1 MKGAI
6 IVKNHRLPAQDIPIL
21 AEVDV
26 VIIGGSFAGLASALQ
41 FANQGKRVIVVEAR
55 TYLGSEITATLSP
68 WITSSQVST
77 PILIDAC
84 VKASGRTFSRGNT
97 QTTVFH
103 IDRLK
108 LQLEEELLTAGVQ
121 LLYASLPI
129 GIASIENNAN
139 GLIIAN
145 KSGRQLIRC
154 QGIVDATETAITTFF
169 NGEALKPAGKLK
181 RACYK
186 RVLEF
191 TNVQGIDQIELPVPS
206 ELGIKENIVHLY
218 NGYHGKG
225 HVYVEYQMVFNADN
239 RLEANHQRE
248 SVAQKA
254 GIDLAEYMI
263 HHVPAFS
270 KALLCASSYELKGPY
285 HLEDNEEIQKT
296 HQLIQLDRLAVNYPN
311 TWSFY
316 QDLYVHGNTDWL
328 DPFKAAALGEQFSEL
343 VNDLTFNQPCSRQT
357 IAQQLNEDI
366 SFEMKIPVDLLDRNV
381 NYQFVPEQEIFLS
394 KTAGVLVAGGGSS
407 GASAAIVSAQ
417 EGINTILVDMNPGL
431 GGTGTFGGVDS
442 YWFGKRHGYAER
454 ITKLVHDVQ
463 KRIRYKGHKW
473 NIEAKKFALLETAD
487 RLGIDLLF
495 NTLTFG
501 AITKGTKVCGGL
513 VATKWGAGTILSDCV
528 IDATGDGDLA
538 AFAGAEFEYGSVRD
552 NVVMWYSLA
561 QYKEPGKLQNN
572 FTSMV
577 NVSDIQDYTRAI
589 LAGRRRWSA
598 DVDGCHDHGIYVA
611 PRESRHII
619 GDVVMTM
626 SDQLLH
632 RSWEDCI
639 NIHFSNHDMKGISEA
654 NWLNAG
660 LIPPNLEIEIPY
672 RMLLPKGIEGI
683 LVVGKAVSATHD
695 ALPAI
700 RMQSDL
706 ENLGGIAALAAA
718 MAVKEKQDPRYID
731 YKLLQE
737 RIVKQGLLP
746 ESILTRKM
754 ESIQYTDEELKRL
767 VDSIEVDE
775 PLYEYSNMRMNEI
788 YQKRIPFVEICTAG
802 ERIIPFLEQ
811 AYVEA
816 DGIRKVR
823 LAQALA
829 MCGSN
834 SGVPTLIFEIM
845 AMLQGEQLPKRTAD
859 ILYVTMPPDH
869 GAMSD
874 ACYLLYSLGLTRD
887 KRSIKVWQRVADLLQ
902 PSEEDFKDTM
912 WGIFYY
918 IHSLC
923 IGAERLGNV
932 DAVPVLKQLLQIPY
946 LNNQHCY
953 DGHQADF
960 FLERRALL
968 ELAIGRA
975 LARCGSSKGYE
986 ILITYLD
993 DVRSLL
999 SRQAYTELK
1008 RLSTLSLHKD
1018 KQAWSDWLESEQANL
1033 KPQPYMVHTEFGGD
1047 NQTILRKI
1055 TL

>member
-1 MKGAI
+1 MKGALF
-6 IVKNHRLPAQDIPIL
+6 VENHPLPAQDIPIL

-26 VIIGGSFAGLASALQ
+26 AIIGGTCSGLASALQ
-41 FANQGKRVIVVEAR
+41 FAHQGKRVIVVESR
-55 TYLGSEITATLSP
+55 TYLGSELTATLSP
-68 WITSSQVST
+68 WITSSPAT
-77 PILIDAC
+77 MPRLIELC
-84 VKASGRTFSRGNT
+84 VKASGKTISRANS
-97 QTTVFH
+97 QSTVFH
-103 IDRLK
+103 VDQLK
-108 LQLEEELLTAGVQ
+108 IQLEEELISAGVQ

-129 GIASIENNAN
+129 GITRMAEGN

-145 KSGRQLIRC
+145 KSGRQLVCC

-169 NGEALKPAGKLK
+169 SGEALKSAGKGK
-181 RACYK
+181 KAFYK

-191 TNVQGIDQIELPVPS
+191 TNVQGFDQTQLSIPS
-206 ELGIKENIVHLY
+206 ELGIKDSKVHLY
-218 NGYHGKG
+218 SGYHGTG
-225 HVYVEYQMVFNADN
+225 HVYVEYQMVFNAEN
-239 RLEANHQRE
+239 RLEANQQRE
-248 SVAQKA
+248 TAAQKI
-254 GIDLAEYMI
+254 GIDLAEYLV
-263 HHVPAFS
+263 HHIPAFN

-285 HLEDNEEIQKT
+285 HVDDHEENQKT
-296 HQLIQLDRLAVNYPN
+296 HPQIQLDKLAVTFPN

-316 QDLYVHGNTDWL
+316 QDLHDHGNTDWL
-328 DPFKAAALGEQFSEL
+328 DPVKAAALGEQFAEL
-343 VNDLTFNQPCSRQT
+343 VNDFIFKQQSSRQT
-357 IAQQLNEDI
+357 NVQVAKED
-366 SFEMKIPVDLLDRNV
+366 SCYEMRIPIHLLDRNV
-381 NYQFVPEQEIFLS
+381 EYRHVPTQETFLS
-394 KTAGVLVAGGGSS
+394 KSAEVLVAGGGSS

-417 EGINTILVDMNPGL
+417 EGMKTILVDMNPGL

-454 ITKLVHDVQ
+454 ITTLVHDVQ
-463 KRIRYKGHKW
+463 KRIKYKGHKW
-473 NIEAKKFALLETAD
+473 NIEAKKFALLEIAD
-487 RLGIDLLF
+487 RLGIEMLF
-495 NTLTFG
+495 NTISFG
-501 AITKGTKVCGGL
+501 AITKGTKVCGSL
-513 VATKWGAGTILSDCV
+513 VATKWGAGTVWGDCV

-552 NVVMWYSLA
+552 HVVMWYSLA

-577 NVSDIQDYTRAI
+577 NVSDVQDYTRAI

-598 DVDGCHDHGIYVA
+598 DLDGCHDHGIYVA

-619 GDVVMTM
+619 GDVVMNM

-632 RSWEDCI
+632 RSWVDCI

-672 RMLLPKGIEGI
+672 RMLLPKGLDGI

-706 ENLGGIAALAAA
+706 ENLGGIGALAAV
-718 MAVKEKQDPRYID
+718 MAVKEKQYPRQID
-731 YKLLQE
+731 YRRLQE
-737 RIVKQGLLP
+737 RICKEGLMP
-746 ESILTRKM
+746 ESILERKM

-767 VDSIEVDE
+767 VDSIEVKE

-802 ERIIPFLEQ
+802 ERIIPILEQ
-811 AYVEA
+811 AYEDA

-823 LAQALA
+823 IAQALA
-829 MCGSN
+829 MCGSKM
-834 SGVPTLIFEIM
+834 GVPTLIFEIM

-887 KRSIKVWQRVADLLQ
+887 KRSIKVWQRVADLLH
-902 PSEEDFKDTM
+902 PTEEDFKDTM

-918 IHSLC
+918 IHALC
-923 IGAERLGNV
+923 AGAEKLGDV
-932 DAVPVLKQLLQIPY
+932 DAVSVLKQLLLIPY
-946 LNNQHCY
+946 VNNQHCY
-953 DGHQADF
+953 QGHQADF
-960 FLERRALL
+960 FLERRSLL

-975 LARCGSSKGYE
+975 LARCGCAQGYE
-986 ILITYLD
+986 ILINYLD

-999 SRQAYTELK
+999 SKQAHTELK
-1008 RLSTLSLHKD
+1008 RLSALNLHKD
-1018 KQAWSDWLESEQANL
+1018 KEAWSNWLESQKDCL
-1033 KPQPYMVHTEFGGD
+1033 KPQPYIVHTDVGG
-1047 NQTILRKI
+1047 NHETILRKI

>member
-1 MKGAI
+1 M
-6 IVKNHRLPAQDIPIL
+6 L
-21 AEVDV
+21 
-26 VIIGGSFAGLASALQ
+26 
-41 FANQGKRVIVVEAR
+41 
-55 TYLGSEITATLSP
+55 
-68 WITSSQVST
+68 
-77 PILIDAC
+77 
-84 VKASGRTFSRGNT
+84 
-97 QTTVFH
+97 
-103 IDRLK
+103 
-108 LQLEEELLTAGVQ
+108 
-121 LLYASLPI
+121 
-129 GIASIENNAN
+129 
-139 GLIIAN
+139 
-145 KSGRQLIRC
+145 
-154 QGIVDATETAITTFF
+154 
-169 NGEALKPAGKLK
+169 
-181 RACYK
+181 
-186 RVLEF
+186 
-191 TNVQGIDQIELPVPS
+191 
-206 ELGIKENIVHLY
+206 
-218 NGYHGKG
+218 
-225 HVYVEYQMVFNADN
+225 FNADN
-239 RLEANHQRE
+239 RLEENQQRE
-248 SVAQKA
+248 LTAQKA
-254 GIDLAEYMI
+254 GIALAEYLV
-263 HHVPAFS
+263 HHIPAFN
-270 KALLCASSYELKGPY
+270 KALLCASSYELKGPFQ
-285 HLEDNEEIQKT
+285 ENEVNQTHQEIQIDK
-296 HQLIQLDRLAVNYPN
+296 LAVNYPN

-316 QDLYVHGNTDWL
+316 QDLYEHGNTDWL
-328 DPFKAAALGEQFSEL
+328 DPVKAASLGEQFAEL
-343 VNDLTFNQPCSRQT
+343 VNELTFNQQSSRHT
-357 IAQQLNEDI
+357 NAQVSIEDT
-366 SFEMKIPVDLLDRNV
+366 SYEMRIPVDLLDRNV
-381 NYQFVPEQEIFLS
+381 DYRFVPAQEIFLS

-417 EGINTILVDMNPGL
+417 EEIDTILVDLNPGL

-463 KRIRYKGHKW
+463 KRIKYKGHKW
-473 NIEAKKFALLETAD
+473 NIEAKKFALLEMAD
-487 RLGIDLLF
+487 RLGIELLF
-495 NTLTFG
+495 NTITFW
-501 AITKGTKVCGGL
+501 AITKGTKVCGSL
-513 VATKWGAGTILSDCV
+513 VATKWGAGTLWGDCV

-552 NVVMWYSLA
+552 HVVMWYSLA

-577 NVSDIQDYTRAI
+577 NVSDVQDYTRAI

-619 GDVVMTM
+619 GDVVMNM

-654 NWLNAG
+654 NWVNAG

-672 RMLLPKGIEGI
+672 RMLLPKGLDGI

-718 MAVKEKQDPRYID
+718 MAVKGKQYPRQID
-731 YKLLQE
+731 YRLLQE
-737 RIVKQGLLP
+737 RIVKEGLMP
-746 ESILTRKM
+746 EGILKRKM
-754 ESIQYTDEELKRL
+754 EAIQYTEEELKRL
-767 VDSIEVDE
+767 VDSIEVNE

-811 AYVEA
+811 AYTDA

-823 LAQALA
+823 IAQALA
-829 MCGSN
+829 MYGSN

-845 AMLQGEQLPKRTAD
+845 TMLQGEQLPKRTAD

-874 ACYLLYSLGLTRD
+874 ACYLLYSLGLTSD
-887 KRSIKVWQRVADLLQ
+887 KRSIKVWQRVADLLH
-902 PSEEDFKDTM
+902 PTEEDFKDTM

-918 IHSLC
+918 IHALSA
-923 IGAERLGNV
+923 GAERLGDV
-932 DAVPVLKQLLQIPY
+932 DAVPVLKQILHIPY
-946 LNNQHCY
+946 VNNQQCY
-953 DGHQADF
+953 QGHQADF

-975 LARCGSSKGYE
+975 LARCGSAKGYE
-986 ILITYLD
+986 ILINYLD

-999 SRQAYTELK
+999 SKQALTELK
-1008 RLSTLSLHKD
+1008 RLSALLLHKD
-1018 KQAWSDWLESEQANL
+1018 KKAWSDWLESEKACL
-1033 KPQPYMVHTEFGGD
+1033 KPQPYIVHTDPCD
-1047 NQTILRKI
+1047 NNETILRKI